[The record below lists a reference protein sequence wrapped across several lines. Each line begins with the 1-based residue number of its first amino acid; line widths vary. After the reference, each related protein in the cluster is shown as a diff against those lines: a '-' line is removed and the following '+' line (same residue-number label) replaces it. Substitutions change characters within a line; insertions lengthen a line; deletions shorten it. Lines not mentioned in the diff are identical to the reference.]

1 MNGLPP
7 IVKERPPEGTRRVLL
22 TVSYDGTAYAGWQWQ
37 DNALSVQQVLE
48 EALARLTGKK
58 TRVTGASRTDAGVH
72 ALGQRAHF
80 DTASRIP
87 PDKYPFALNTLLPP
101 DIRVLEGFA
110 VPADFHARFDARGKR
125 YTYRIYN
132 APHASALMRSLTAH
146 VPRPLDMDLS
156 LIHISEPTRQAEIS
170 YAVFCLKKKKQ
181 EKKNKA
187 ASLEYQVRNKVT
199 GDASAVRG

>member
-48 EALARLTGKK
+48 EAPGPSDRRK

-87 PDKYPFALNTLLPP
+87 PTSIPLRSTRCFLPIFAFWRGLRSLP
-101 DIRVLEGFA
+101 IFM
-110 VPADFHARFDARGKR
+110 
-125 YTYRIYN
+125 
-132 APHASALMRSLTAH
+132 HASMR
-146 VPRPLDMDLS
+146 
-156 LIHISEPTRQAEIS
+156 
-170 YAVFCLKKKKQ
+170 
-181 EKKNKA
+181 A
-187 ASLEYQVRNKVT
+187 ASAIPTAFTTRRTPARSCAALPRTYPGRWT
-199 GDASAVRG
+199 WTA

>member
-48 EALARLTGKK
+48 EALARLTGEK

-125 YTYRIYN
+125 YTYRIHSAPAQPYRARAPAAGHGPHEQQPSRAAGN
-132 APHASALMRSLTAH
+132 ARLCGFSGIGRHSQDHRAH
-146 VPRPLDMDLS
+146 P
-156 LIHISEPTRQAEIS
+156 E
-170 YAVFCLKKKKQ
+170 
-181 EKKNKA
+181 
-187 ASLEYQVRNKVT
+187 
-199 GDASAVRG
+199 